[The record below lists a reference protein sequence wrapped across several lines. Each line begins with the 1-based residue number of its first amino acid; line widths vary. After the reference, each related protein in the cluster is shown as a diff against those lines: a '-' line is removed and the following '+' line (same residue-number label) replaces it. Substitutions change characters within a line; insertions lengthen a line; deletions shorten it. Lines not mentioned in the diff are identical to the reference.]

1 MKLKFKNRIAF
12 FLTVAAA
19 TSTFL
24 VFMAVYMVVYLTAYK
39 HLDDDIRGEK
49 VGVLKTLQWANDSI
63 ILQPS
68 IEWHEKEHEEVEVN
82 PTFLQITDQHG
93 SLVFLSA
100 NMKNKHLPFDHTL
113 RKAAFFN
120 NKFNNERIRQ
130 GQFPILNPTGQIIG
144 QLTVGV
150 SQAESALVLY
160 NLRLALLI
168 AFPLL
173 TLIFYWASSFAAAQG
188 IAPIHQLIRAA
199 NEIDDQTIGTR
210 LPLPPRR
217 DEIYKLATTINEL
230 LSRIENSLRR
240 EKQITADLSHE
251 LRSPLTGIR
260 GTLEVLLRKRRD
272 PEQYEQKIG
281 QILRETDRM
290 NKMLEQ
296 LLQLARIEAG
306 NVQASTGQI
315 ELSGFFS
322 TFLEKWQPL
331 LAEQQIRLDLH
342 IPPATAVVADA
353 GLLEIMAGNL
363 LSNALK
369 YGSRP
374 GRLAISWDQKAKIL
388 AFQDDGPGIPAEHLP
403 HIFDRF
409 YRTDASRNAKIPGTG
424 LGLSIAKKLAALQG
438 LQLAVTSE
446 EGQGT
451 TFFLQFPT

>member
-19 TSTFL
+19 TSTFV
-24 VFMAVYMVVYLTAYK
+24 VFIAVYMVVYLTAYK

-49 VGVLKTLQWANDSI
+49 EGVLKTLQWTNDSI

-68 IEWHEKEHEEVEVN
+68 TEWNEKEHEEVEVN
-82 PTFLQITDQHG
+82 PTFLQITDRHG
-93 SLVFLSA
+93 ALVFMSA
-100 NMKNKHLPFDHTL
+100 NMKDQHMPFDHAL
-113 RKAAFFN
+113 KNDFFFN

-130 GQFPILNPTGQIIG
+130 GQFPIFNHAGQIIG
-144 QLTVGV
+144 HLSVGV
-150 SQAESALVLY
+150 SQVESALVLQ
-160 NLRLALLI
+160 NLRLTLLL

-173 TLIFYWASSFAAAQG
+173 TLVFYGASSFAAARG
-188 IAPIHQLIRAA
+188 IAPIHRLMQAA
-199 NEIDDQTIGTR
+199 HDIDDHNIGTR

-240 EKQITADLSHE
+240 EKQVTADISHE
-251 LRSPLTGIR
+251 LRTPLAGIR
-260 GTLEVLLRKRRD
+260 GTLEVLLRKPRE
-272 PEQYEQKIG
+272 PEQYAQKIE
-281 QILRETDRM
+281 QVLSETDRM
-290 NKMLEQ
+290 SKMLEQ
-296 LLQLARIEAG
+296 LLQLSRLEAG
-306 NVQASTGQI
+306 QVQINAEPVDLPRFLHI
-315 ELSGFFS
+315 L
-322 TFLEKWQPL
+322 LEKWQPL
-331 LAEQQIRLDLH
+331 LVEKQI
-342 IPPATAVVADA
+342 VVALKIASGTIVAADT
-353 GLLEIMAGNL
+353 GLLEIIVGNL

-374 GRLAISWDQKAKIL
+374 GRLAISWDQKAKTL

-446 EGQGT
+446 EGHGT